1 MTEGF
6 WAHSRKHVLAALSI
20 YTIGGILVAGLLGGL
35 VVYAGVFNVSALVP
49 DQAPLQWL
57 LVTTREA
64 SIRYHAKGIVAPK
77 STGPAQVDNGFRLF
91 EAECSMCHSVRG
103 LGAGIMSVG
112 LNPPAPPLKELTD
125 MTDAETFWVVKN
137 GIRFTGM
144 PGWQA
149 SNRDAQLWDIVAF
162 LKGTEKMTEA
172 DFVAMGAR
180 IGLPQALTRY

>member
-1 MTEGF
+1 MTSGF
-6 WAHSRKHVLAALSI
+6 WANSRKHVLAALAI
-20 YTIGGILVAGLLGGL
+20 YTVGGLLLAAVLGGL
-35 VVYAGVFNVSALVP
+35 IVYAGFFNVSALVP

-64 SIRYHAKGIVAPK
+64 SIGYHAKGIVAPAP
-77 STGPAQVDNGFRLF
+77 TGPAQVDKGFRLF
-91 EAECSMCHSVRG
+91 QAECSMCHSVRG
-103 LGAGIMSVG
+103 SGAGIMSVG
-112 LNPPAPPLKELTD
+112 LNPPAPPLAELID

-149 SNRDAQLWDIVAF
+149 TNTDAQLWDLVAF
-162 LKGTEKMTEA
+162 LKGSKDMKEA

-180 IGLPQALTRY
+180 LGPPAVAH

>member
-1 MTEGF
+1 MTTGF
-6 WAHSRKHVLAALSI
+6 WAGSRQHVLAALLI
-20 YTIGGILVAGLLGGL
+20 YTVGGLLVAAVLGGL
-35 VVYAGVFNVSALVP
+35 IVYAGFFNVSALVP

-64 SIRYHAKGIVAPK
+64 SIRSHAKAIVAPTP
-77 STGPAQVDNGFRLF
+77 TGQAQVDNGFRLF
-91 EAECSMCHSVRG
+91 QGECAMCHSVPG
-103 LGAGIMSVG
+103 FGAGIMSVG
-112 LNPPAPPLKELTD
+112 LNPPAPPLADLLD

-149 SNRDAQLWDIVAF
+149 SNTDPQLWDIVAF
-162 LKGTEKMTEA
+162 LKGSKDMKEA

-180 IGLPQALTRY
+180 LGLPTTKP

>member
-1 MTEGF
+1 MTTGF
-6 WAHSRKHVLAALSI
+6 WANSRKHVVAALAI
-20 YTIGGILVAGLLGGL
+20 YTVGGLLL
-35 VVYAGVFNVSALVP
+35 VTVLGAFIVYAGFFNVSALIP

-64 SIRYHAKGIVAPK
+64 SIGYHAKGIIAPK
-77 STGPAQVDNGFRLF
+77 PTGPAQVDNGFRLF

-103 LGAGIMSVG
+103 SGAGIMSVG
-112 LNPPAPPLKELTD
+112 LNPPAPPLADLID

-149 SNRDAQLWDIVAF
+149 TNTDPELWDIVAF
-162 LKGTEKMTEA
+162 LMGSKEMKEA
-172 DFVAMGAR
+172 DFVAMRAR
-180 IGLPQALTRY
+180 IGLPTTKP

>member
-1 MTEGF
+1 MTTGF
-6 WAHSRKHVLAALSI
+6 WANSRKHVLAALAI
-20 YTIGGILVAGLLGGL
+20 YTVGGLLAAAVLGGL
-35 VVYAGVFNVSALVP
+35 IVYAGFFNVSALVP

-64 SIRYHAKGIVAPK
+64 SIRYHAKGVVAPQP
-77 STGPAQVDNGFRLF
+77 TGPAQVDNGFRLF
-91 EAECSMCHSVRG
+91 QAECSMCHSVRG

-112 LNPPAPPLKELTD
+112 LNPPAPPLAELID

-149 SNRDAQLWDIVAF
+149 TNTDAELWDIVAF
-162 LKGTEKMTEA
+162 LKGSKDMTES

-180 IGLPQALTRY
+180 LGLPTTKR